1 MIELQE
7 HRYMTGRGWVGG
19 IQIGPFGF
27 RFEWV
32 PGDVD
37 PFCVWLELRY
47 GDSRRADIPLW
58 ARWKARIK

>member
-1 MIELQE
+1 
-7 HRYMTGRGWVGG
+7 MTGRGWVGG